1 MSTKTPLIFAI
12 AFLTSL
18 APASAQPTAAQCIP
32 PDAVICL
39 HLAKPKV
46 LIDQLADAEMIEAIT
61 SLPLYQQQ
69 VTNPEFKE
77 FLNVIDFLETT
88 LQTNWRTALTQ
99 LTGGGITLAVCPN
112 DTVVAVVDAEDES
125 LLNRLH
131 EIFVN
136 IARSEAQKQ
145 GDAERVASSQHNG
158 VTMWTFDGNEAHAI
172 IGKRLIF
179 SNRSEMLKATLDLQA
194 QPGGASLA
202 SSPTFQAA
210 RRATQPDAVATAF
223 VHLKPL
229 MALPDFA
236 KIIESPRTNPL
247 ASLMFAGITE
257 SLGSSSWLALNL
269 DVQDRTLTLRALTDG
284 KLAGPDSPAAFAL
297 PQQAGDGVE
306 PGARIPRRIAALS
319 LHRDLHAFYAAKD
332 DLFPERTSGLIFFE
346 NMMGIFFT
354 GRDLTSEVL
363 AQTEPQI
370 QLVVAEQQYDPDVG
384 TPQVKLP
391 AFAVILRLRDPE
403 QFGSV
408 VEEAWQKAVGLINF
422 TRGQQAL
429 PGLIIDRP
437 THRQTKF
444 TLAYFSTT
452 DVTDKTKLDTRF
464 NISPSLALPG
474 EYLVL
479 SSTDGLARDLIDALG
494 DTADRQLAPLPQTHS
509 LLEISGT
516 QVASVL
522 QANRDTLV
530 RQDMVKKGKTQQE
543 AAAGIDMLITLLK
556 CVDHAELNIGT
567 ENDLTQAALELKLDL
582 PKP

>member
-1 MSTKTPLIFAI
+1 M
-12 AFLTSL
+12 
-18 APASAQPTAAQCIP
+18 PASAQVPPAQCIP
-32 PDAVICL
+32 QDAIICL
-39 HLAKPKV
+39 HLARPKV
-46 LIDQLADAEMIEAIT
+46 LLEQLADEEMIQAIT
-61 SLPLYQQQ
+61 ALPLYQQQ
-69 VTNPEFKE
+69 LTNPEFKE
-77 FLNVIDFLETT
+77 FLNVIEFLETT
-88 LQTNWRTALTQ
+88 LETNWRTALAQ
-99 LTGGGITLAVCPN
+99 LTGGGITLAVCPD

-131 EIFVN
+131 KIFVN
-136 IARSEAQKQ
+136 IARSESQKQ
-145 GDAERVASSQHNG
+145 GDAERVASRQYNG
-158 VTMWTFDGNEAHAI
+158 ITAWTFDGNEAHAI
-172 IGKRLIF
+172 VGKRLIF
-179 SNRSEMLKATLDLQA
+179 ANRFDTLKAALDLQA
-194 QPGGASLA
+194 QPDRSSLERN
-202 SSPTFQAA
+202 PTFQAA
-210 RRATQPDAVATAF
+210 RRAVQSDAVATAF
-223 VHLKPL
+223 VNLKPL
-229 MALPDFA
+229 IGLPQFSEVLQ
-236 KIIESPRTNPL
+236 KPRTNPL
-247 ASLMFAGITE
+247 AALMFAGITE
-257 SLGSSSWLALNL
+257 SLRSSSWLALNL
-269 DVQDRTLTLRALTDG
+269 GVHDRTLTLRALTDG

-297 PQQAGDGVE
+297 PQQPGDGAA
-306 PGARIPRRIAALS
+306 PGIAVPRRIAALS

-370 QLVVAEQQYDPDVG
+370 QLVVAEQQYDPDIG

-474 EYLVL
+474 DYLVL

-494 DTADRQLAPLPQTHS
+494 DATDRQPAPLPQTHT

-516 QVASVL
+516 QLASVL

-556 CVDHAELNIGT
+556 GVNHAELSIGT
-567 ENDLTQAALELKLDL
+567 KNDLTQAALELKLDL